1 MSRVTSEKWLKKKK
15 AKSKGKQVEETHEIW
30 DKIVSKRMV
39 QILILETYASLYPV
53 YILLLLKTKTVQ

>member
-1 MSRVTSEKWLKKKK
+1 MVKKKK
-15 AKSKGKQVEETHEIW
+15 LKAKANKQVEETHEIW

-39 QILILETYASLYPV
+39 QILILETYASLYSV